1 MKNIAEGRHSV
12 ESGVYLD
19 QDEEMRQYAIGHI
32 QALDEDD
39 FQRRFGVCFQD
50 KFGEFFQEL
59 VKLDL
64 VAAVGSVWKL
74 TDQGLLFRDL
84 LGRQLFSP
92 RAKELEEAYRTR

>member
-1 MKNIAEGRHSV
+1 
-12 ESGVYLD
+12 
-19 QDEEMRQYAIGHI
+19 MRQYAIGHI